1 MGADLNVIAREK
13 QNWRPWWNLDV
24 NVIVEK
30 KDSTQKNCN
39 AKMRRKKMQHKFYP
53 KLCHRA
59 RERQTQRH
67 REKIRHPSSFTP
79 APKTLLRQNPK
90 KRKDKQTKQTNGEL
104 E

>member
-1 MGADLNVIAREK
+1 MGVDLNVIARQK

-30 KDSTQKNCN
+30 KNSTQKNCH

-59 RERQTQRH
+59 RERQRQ
-67 REKIRHPSSFTP
+67 REKSSPSFFLYTSARNTFAT
-79 APKTLLRQNPK
+79 KPK
-90 KRKDKQTKQTNGEL
+90 KKREKTNKQNKQTES
-104 E
+104 